1 MESGK
6 DLAGNNL
13 NRAIEF
19 CAGAVVTPEARPIEP
34 QLGKFRKKVAAGAE
48 FFLTQIV
55 DDLNNFRDFRQ
66 YTCGLKVRTL
76 AGIGLLASAGI
87 ARHMNKN
94 APGIFVSD
102 ELIDE
107 LAGVEI

>member
-13 NRAIEF
+13 NGAIEF
-19 CAGAVVTPEARPIEP
+19 CAGAIVTPEICPIEP

-48 FFLTQIV
+48 FFQTQIV
-55 DDLNNFRDFRQ
+55 YDLNNFRDFRQ
-66 YTCGLKVRTL
+66 Y
-76 AGIGLLASAGI
+76 
-87 ARHMNKN
+87 

>member
-19 CAGAVVTPEARPIEP
+19 CAGA
-34 QLGKFRKKVAAGAE
+34 E
-48 FFLTQIV
+48 FFQTQIAYN
-55 DDLNNFRDFRQ
+55 LNNFRDFRQ
-66 YTCGLKVRTL
+66 YARGSKVRIL
-76 AGIGLLASAGI
+76 AGIVLLASAGI

-94 APGIFVSD
+94 APGIFVPD